1 MIISICSQLFDF
13 FGDFLILI
21 EPFDSELSHI
31 SRRVS
36 RTATL
41 DGGAIIVDN
50 GYSASDATFSIVIRD
65 IDNATRV
72 ALMAMISRHSA
83 ITLSV
88 KENIFLGVVETLE
101 DKDKMK
107 IKFLVKQQLNEA

>member
-1 MIISICSQLFDF
+1 MSICSQLFDYA
-13 FGDFLILI
+13 GDFLVPVEL
-21 EPFDSELSHI
+21 DSDLSHV

-50 GYSASDATFSIVIRD
+50 GYSASDATFNIILRD
-65 IDNATRV
+65 IDAATRTG
-72 ALMAMISRHSA
+72 LMAMVSRHSL
-83 ITLSV
+83 ITISV
-88 KENIFLGVVETLE
+88 KENIFSGVVDTLE

-107 IKFLVKQQLNEA
+107 IRFLINQQLNEA